1 MEASRWMLLSVGL
14 VGCQAND
21 DSLTDF
27 VAKTEAEIVIEV
39 AQLQPRYS
47 FNAVPFT
54 YSKNGTPFDL
64 PKLAQAQRP
73 ANNQACWQPKA
84 RGKGNLEQYR
94 LTELRLKGVMSK
106 GKGLTGLLQL
116 PNRQLVKVS
125 AGQYIGEN
133 NGQIKQVTPDS
144 LIVNETLSDGL
155 GCWFQRQVK
164 LALN

>member
-1 MEASRWMLLSVGL
+1 MRTSRWVLLSLGL
-14 VGCQAND
+14 LGCQAND
-21 DSLTDF
+21 DSLADF

-47 FNAVPFT
+47 FDAVPFT
-54 YSKNGTPFDL
+54 YAKQGTPFDL

-73 ANNQACWQPKA
+73 ANNQACWQPKT

-94 LTELRLKGVMSK
+94 LEELTLKGVMSK

-116 PNRQLVKVS
+116 PNRQLVKVT

-133 NGQIKQVTPDS
+133 NGQIKQVTS
-144 LIVNETLSDGL
+144 EGLIINETLSDGL

>member
-1 MEASRWMLLSVGL
+1 MGASRWMLLFFGL

-47 FNAVPFT
+47 FDAVPFT
-54 YSKNGTPFDL
+54 YSKYGTPFDL
-64 PKLAQAQRP
+64 PKIAQAQRP
-73 ANNQACWQPKA
+73 ANNRACWQPKA

-94 LTELRLKGVMSK
+94 LTELKLKGVMSK

-133 NGQIKQVTPDS
+133 NGQIKQVTPDG